1 MKKILHLTIFLA
13 VVSTIA
19 GAILA
24 YVNAMTSPIIEERKI
39 AAVKSSL
46 QEIFPSASEFK
57 EIDFTDDS
65 ELIANVYEA
74 VGFGYAFTV
83 KVQGY
88 ANPIEYLV
96 GVDNDGVVVG
106 FVVTAVSDT
115 PGLGSKVGDDTFAQ
129 TVIGNPISGSFDT
142 IAGATI
148 SSSAVTRGLASVST
162 VLESLK

>member
-1 MKKILHLTIFLA
+1 MKKILHLTLFLA
-13 VVSTIA
+13 IVSAIA
-19 GAILA
+19 GAALS
-24 YVNAMTSPIIEERKI
+24 YVNGMTSPIIEERKI

-46 QEIFPSASEFK
+46 QEIYPSTDEFK
-57 EIDFTDDS
+57 EIDFTDAS
-65 ELIANVYEA
+65 GAVQNVYEA
-74 VGFGYAFTV
+74 VGAGYAFNV

-106 FVVTAVSDT
+106 FVVTAVADT
-115 PGLGSKVGDDTFAQ
+115 PGLGSKVGDADFANS
-129 TVIGNPISGSFDT
+129 VIGNNISGSFDT

-148 SSSAVTRGLASVST
+148 SSSAVTSGLANASA